1 MKFYTFVY
9 IKYIEMEK
17 VRKLIDLDKET
28 LEILDTEAKNQNR
41 SLKNLL
47 ESTLQKEA
55 QKLATPSPEYR
66 RMMDE
71 MLERVSEGDVQF
83 TSISEIRKRYGL

>member
-1 MKFYTFVY
+1 
-9 IKYIEMEK
+9 MEK

-28 LEILDTEAKNQNR
+28 LEVLNAEAKNQNR

-55 QKLATPSPEYR
+55 QKIATPSYEYQK
-66 RMMDE
+66 MMDD
-71 MLERVSEGDVQF
+71 MLERVSKGDVDF
-83 TSISEIRKRYGL
+83 TPISELKKQYGI